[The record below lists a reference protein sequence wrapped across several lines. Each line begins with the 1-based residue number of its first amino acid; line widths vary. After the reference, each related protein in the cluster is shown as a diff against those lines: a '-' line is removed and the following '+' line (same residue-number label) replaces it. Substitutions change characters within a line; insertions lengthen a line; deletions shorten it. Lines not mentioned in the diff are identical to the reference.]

1 MIRIGIT
8 GGIGS
13 GKTYVCRLLQ
23 RRGIPVY
30 HCDDEAKR
38 LMVESPVIRQQL
50 TQLIGDDI
58 YINNELNKP
67 RIASYLF
74 GEGTHSTHDA
84 HSALSTHVTQV
95 NAIVHPV
102 VRQDFLRWTEQQ
114 ESPIVAQECALLFES
129 GFQDTVDVT
138 VEVYA
143 PHDLR
148 LQRAVQRDQATAEQI
163 QARMAQQMDED
174 EKRSRADYVIL
185 NDGTDL
191 DTQIDQLLTQIEK
204 YPHKIVNSKLSNCK

>member
-1 MIRIGIT
+1 MIRVGIT

-13 GKTYVCRLLQ
+13 GKTYVCQRLQ
-23 RRGIPVY
+23 QRGIPIY

-38 LMVESPVIRQQL
+38 LMVQSDTIRKKL
-50 TQLIGDDI
+50 SQLIGNDI

-67 RIASYLF
+67 RIAAFLF
-74 GEGTHSTHDA
+74 ANEDNA
-84 HSALSTHVTQV
+84 AKV

-102 VRQDFLRWTEQQ
+102 VRQDFLRWTKRQH
-114 ESPIVAQECALLFES
+114 SPIVVQECALLFES

-143 PHDLR
+143 PQDLR
-148 LQRAVQRDQATAEQI
+148 LQRATQRDQATTEQI
-163 QARMAQQMDED
+163 QARMAQQMDE
-174 EKRSRADYVIL
+174 EKKRQCADFCIL

-191 DTQIDQLLTQIEK
+191 ETQIDQLLDHLK
-204 YPHKIVNSKLSNCK
+204 S

>member
-1 MIRIGIT
+1 MTRIGIT

-13 GKTYVCRLLQ
+13 GKTYVCHLLQ
-23 RRGIPVY
+23 QRGIPVY

-38 LMVESPVIRQQL
+38 LMTQSTTIRKQL
-50 TQLIGDDI
+50 SQLIGNDI

-67 RIASYLF
+67 RIAAFLF
-74 GEGTHSTHDA
+74 ANEDNA
-84 HSALSTHVTQV
+84 AQV

-102 VRQDFLRWTEQQ
+102 VRQDFLRWTKRQH
-114 ESPIVAQECALLFES
+114 SPIVVQECALLFES

-138 VEVYA
+138 VEVFA

-148 LQRAVQRDQATAEQI
+148 LQRAIQRDHATAEQI

-174 EKRSRADYVIL
+174 EKRQRADFCIL

-191 DTQIDQLLTQIEK
+191 ETQLDQLLHEIER
-204 YPHKIVNSKLSNCK
+204 ISSK

>member
-1 MIRIGIT
+1 MTRIGIT

-84 HSALSTHVTQV
+84 HSAPSTHVTKV

-102 VRQDFLRWTEQQ
+102 VRQDFLRWAEQQ

-143 PHDLR
+143 SHDLR
-148 LQRAVQRDQATAEQI
+148 LQRAIQRDQATAEQV

-204 YPHKIVNSKLSNCK
+204 CPNKIENSKLSNCK

>member
-74 GEGTHSTHDA
+74 GEVTHSINDA
-84 HSALSTHVTQV
+84 HLAHVTQV

-129 GFQDTVDVT
+129 GFQDTVDVI

-185 NDGTDL
+185 NDGTDR

-204 YPHKIVNSKLSNCK
+204 CPNKIENSKLSNCK